1 MQDFD
6 LMGAVKEN
14 YKRNGGG
21 LSYAV
26 YFDGRQLLYK
36 EKPIYLMDKKS
47 RVGSEPEFFTLATV
61 PGNKSLFSK
70 EFIDKDDEVLRRIF
84 DPLRNNC

>member
-6 LMGAVKEN
+6 LMEAVKEN
-14 YKRNGGG
+14 YKRNDGG

-36 EKPIYLMDKKS
+36 EKPIYLMDPVS
-47 RVGSEPEFFTLATV
+47 
-61 PGNKSLFSK
+61 
-70 EFIDKDDEVLRRIF
+70 
-84 DPLRNNC
+84 